1 MSEMRMLFRER
12 NRPVSRGKR
21 REKVRAFINGGT
33 FSIKKKKRDREME
46 RESERENG
54 VASKASYT

>member
-1 MSEMRMLFRER
+1 MLFRER

-33 FSIKKKKRDREME
+33 FSIKKEKKRWRE
-46 RESERENG
+46 RERVSEKMGWLGKQAILENFQ
-54 VASKASYT
+54 